1 MAKPHIG
8 TPHSRPSPTIRG
20 PAPTKIDPRPAI
32 NIPARQPERP
42 RPPSIDQSGSKGGAG
57 K

>member
-8 TPHSRPSPTIRG
+8 TPHSRPSPRISG
-20 PAPTKIDPRPAI
+20 PAPAKINPHPAI
-32 NIPARQPERP
+32 TIPAREPERP